1 MNKLLLIFFFLSTQ
15 LIAQISINKLTNS
28 TLIAKDLLASKVLT
42 NNDISVGLK
51 ETLAIGAESSV
62 DLTSRKDGFYSNELV
77 KIPFPKDAYK
87 IKKNLLKLGM
97 DSKVLEFEYLLNKA
111 ASEASELAKD
121 ILLNEISNIKMNDAL
136 AILDGEDNA
145 ATKYLMLN
153 TSKKLYIKFKPIV
166 EESIKNVNLVKVW
179 NFLILKYNSIP
190 LTKPVELHL
199 DEYVTKK
206 TIEGLFKLIEIEEK
220 NIRTSPKARITEN
233 LQRVF
238 K

>member
-1 MNKLLLIFFFLSTQ
+1 MNKLLIIFFFFSTQ

-28 TLIAKDLLASKVLT
+28 TLIAKDLLSSKVLT
-42 NNDISVGLK
+42 NNDISLGLK
-51 ETLAIGAESSV
+51 EALAIGVESSV
-62 DLTSRKDGFYSNELV
+62 DLTSRKDGFYNNELV
-77 KIPFPKDAYK
+77 KIPFPADAYYA
-87 IKKNLLKLGM
+87 KKTLLKLGM
-97 DSKVLEFEYLLNKA
+97 DSKVLDFEYLLNKA
-111 ASEASELAKD
+111 ASEASILAKD
-121 ILLNEISNIKMNDAL
+121 IFLNEISNIKMNDAI

-153 TSKKLYIKFKPIV
+153 TSKKLYLKFQPFV
-166 EESIKNVNLVKVW
+166 DESIKNVNLIKVW

-190 LTKPVELHL
+190 LTEQIELDL
-199 DEYVTKK
+199 SEYVTKK

-220 NIRTSPKARITEN
+220 NIRTNPKARVTEN